1 MLTKLDRYECEGQ
14 IELLDYL
21 KTIQGD
27 KQPVTKYTCTIIGK
41 ECKAHSY
48 KGCSMPGKCE
58 LLKQAVIGN
67 NPEPKDPEARQLK
80 SEQSEKLS
88 PAQEY
93 YKDTGKT
100 TYWQDS
106 EGKPFQ
112 WWKTKSTCEHSGHTC
127 NKVELWKVAD
137 TLDDVNCPHSCCRI
151 CAANNC
157 GARCNGSE
165 EPKRQPDEYIKENL
179 TCFYVFGHYL
189 DRADGWHKVPE
200 ELPMFTPWQK
210 VDVVL
215 FGKKTGHAWMEHGK
229 WEAKDWAFRSVD
241 DRRNTESVTVL
252 AWKLS
257 EEGNT

>member
-1 MLTKLDRYECEGQ
+1 MKLDNYKCEGQ
-14 IELLDYL
+14 LSIFDYL
-21 KTIQGD
+21 K
-27 KQPVTKYTCTIIGK
+27 
-41 ECKAHSY
+41 A
-48 KGCSMPGKCE
+48 
-58 LLKQAVIGN
+58 A
-67 NPEPKDPEARQLK
+67 DPEQ
-80 SEQSEKLS
+80 EILS

-112 WWKTKSTCEHSGHTC
+112 WWKTKSTCEHSGHIC
-127 NKVELWKVAD
+127 NKAELWKVAD
-137 TLDDVNCPHSCCRI
+137 TLDGINCPHSCCRI
-151 CAANNC
+151 CAVNNC

-165 EPKRQPDEYIKENL
+165 EPPRQQDEYIKENP

-200 ELPMFTPWQK
+200 ELPMFSPWQH

-215 FGKKTGHAWMEHGK
+215 FGKKTGHAWMEHDK
-229 WEAKDWAFRSVD
+229 WEAKDWTFRSLD
-241 DRRNTESVTVL
+241 ENRRTESTEVL

-257 EEGNT
+257 T

>member
-1 MLTKLDRYECEGQ
+1 MLTKLDKYECEGQ

-67 NPEPKDPEARQLK
+67 NPEPKEEPCELK
-80 SEQSEKLS
+80 NEPTEKV
-88 PAQEY
+88 
-93 YKDTGKT
+93 
-100 TYWQDS
+100 
-106 EGKPFQ
+106 
-112 WWKTKSTCEHSGHTC
+112 CRHSQHTC
-127 NKVELWKVAD
+127 NKVNLWEVAD
-137 TLDDVNCPHSCCRI
+137 TLDDINCPHSCCRI
-151 CAANNC
+151 CAVNNC

-165 EPKRQPDEYIKENL
+165 EPPKLQDEYIKENP

-189 DRADGWHKVPE
+189 DRMDGWHKVPE
-200 ELPMFTPWQK
+200 ELPTFTEWTLI
-210 VDVVL
+210 DAVV
-215 FGKKTGHAWMEHGK
+215 FGKKTGSVWMEDGK